1 MISDIQ
7 LNANI
12 ENSKKSTGPRT
23 DASKKRSSL
32 NALRHG
38 LTGQVVVLPHEDIAA
53 YKAFTAEII
62 ATFEPHNAHERQLAH
77 LYADTHW
84 RINRAGA
91 IEDNMLA
98 LGIMEEVAGNLNI
111 EHQEAHNAAANAKTF
126 RNDSASFNRICMYR
140 QRLVNQAEKVHK
152 QLKQVQDERQNQ
164 QDCQMRAAV
173 RLFRFHQMQEAEFDP
188 RKNGFDLS
196 IDQIHAF
203 LRRETLDS
211 QSYMAEKFGFNRV
224 MYFKELAKVA

>member
-1 MISDIQ
+1 
-7 LNANI
+7 NI

-23 DASKKRSSL
+23 DAGKKRSSL

-62 ATFEPHNAHERQLAH
+62 ATFEPDNAHERQLAQ

-98 LGIMEEVAGNLNI
+98 LGIMEKVAGNLNI
-111 EHQEAHNAAANAKTF
+111 E
-126 RNDSASFNRICMYR
+126 
-140 QRLVNQAEKVHK
+140 
-152 QLKQVQDERQNQ
+152 
-164 QDCQMRAAV
+164 
-173 RLFRFHQMQEAEFDP
+173 
-188 RKNGFDLS
+188 
-196 IDQIHAF
+196 
-203 LRRETLDS
+203 
-211 QSYMAEKFGFNRV
+211 
-224 MYFKELAKVA
+224 